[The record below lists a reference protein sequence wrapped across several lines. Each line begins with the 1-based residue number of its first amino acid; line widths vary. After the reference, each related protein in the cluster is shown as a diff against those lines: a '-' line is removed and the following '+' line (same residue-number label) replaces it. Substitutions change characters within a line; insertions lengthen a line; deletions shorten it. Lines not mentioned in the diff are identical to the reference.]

1 MDTKDF
7 RAVFLQDVE
16 QSLVGVVDMDVL
28 NCVVNNITMI
38 LSNYEITD
46 RCTDLI
52 PVDDEN
58 QKIIKQ
64 YLACLA
70 IEGKSEKT
78 IQQYGRALQRISET
92 ICKSFTEYGVYDIRY
107 YLACEKQRGI
117 SNATLENTRSYIS
130 AFFRWLSREGIVERN
145 IMESVAVIKVP
156 KEVREPF
163 SDIEID
169 MLRGACKNLKERALV
184 ETLLATGVRVDE
196 LSNMN
201 IDDIDFSTMTVHVL
215 HGKGAKER
223 ITYINNIC
231 RKHLM
236 AYLESR
242 KDNCL
247 PLFVNY
253 RKDRLN
259 NGGIRNIL
267 NTIGTRAGVENVH
280 PHRVRRTFATGL
292 AARGMDIQ
300 EIQKLLGHSNVNTTM
315 KYIKINDDQVQASYK
330 RYIA

>member
-1 MDTKDF
+1 MDLIKIGKFIAERRKEKHLT
-7 RAVFLQDVE
+7 QE
-16 QSLVGVVDMDVL
+16 QLAEKL
-28 NCVVNNITMI
+28 
-38 LSNYEITD
+38 YITD
-46 RCTDLI
+46 RAVSKWERGLSLPDACNMLDLCNI
-52 PVDDEN
+52 LEINVNELLN
-58 QKIIKQ
+58 GEKIDMKDYNKKTEELLLELAKQ
-64 YLACLA
+64 EEVKNKKILANMWVLM
-70 IEGKSEKT
+70 
-78 IQQYGRALQRISET
+78 
-92 ICKSFTEYGVYDIRY
+92 
-107 YLACEKQRGI
+107 
-117 SNATLENTRSYIS
+117 IS
-130 AFFRWLSREGIVERN
+130 ALLFYLGIVERN

-196 LSNMN
+196 LSKMN

-223 ITYINNIC
+223 ITYINNIG

-267 NTIGTRAGVENVH
+267 NTIGTRVGVENVY
-280 PHRVRRTFATGL
+280 PHRFRRTFATGL

-315 KYIKINDDQVQASYK
+315 KYIKINDDQVQASY
-330 RYIA
+330 RRFIA